1 MLTKARAAVGETYVF
16 KKGYSRS
23 KSSSGTD
30 SEKSTQPGT
39 KRKKIMAVERHQEIN
54 NLEEVIKS
62 TNDQIEIKRQRLQ
75 RAKNFN
81 DFALCDI
88 LSSAITALLVKKAD
102 HERQLTARNKKD
114 AKSKK
119 YLLKKVSKN
128 PSQGRMSQ
136 KKNTSILDMMCMKK
150 TGVEIGKQSTDS
162 QVIVVEEEQSVIE
175 RGESSSSGDTL
186 ILEKSDEVP
195 KQSADYQEDQS
206 VLERSESSS
215 SGDTLILEKSDEV
228 PKQSADYQED
238 QSVLERSESSSSGNT
253 LILEKS
259 DEVPKEFDDIAD
271 LSDEDVFGNIL
282 PVKDAS
288 VTNL

>member
-30 SEKSTQPGT
+30 SDEKSTQRGT

-75 RAKNFN
+75 GAKNLN

-102 HERQLTARNKKD
+102 HERQLTALNKKD

-150 TGVEIGKQSTDS
+150 TGVEIGKQSTDL
-162 QVIVVEEEQSVIE
+162 QVIVVEEEQSVI
-175 RGESSSSGDTL
+175 
-186 ILEKSDEVP
+186 
-195 KQSADYQEDQS
+195 
-206 VLERSESSS
+206 ERSESSS

-228 PKQSADYQED
+228 PQQSADYQED

-259 DEVPKEFDDIAD
+259 DEVPKEFDDIVD

>member
-1 MLTKARAAVGETYVF
+1 M
-16 KKGYSRS
+16 KKS
-23 KSSSGTD
+23 
-30 SEKSTQPGT
+30 
-39 KRKKIMAVERHQEIN
+39 
-54 NLEEVIKS
+54 
-62 TNDQIEIKRQRLQ
+62 
-75 RAKNFN
+75 
-81 DFALCDI
+81 
-88 LSSAITALLVKKAD
+88 D
-102 HERQLTARNKKD
+102 HERQLTALNKKD

-136 KKNTSILDMMCMKK
+136 KKKNTSILDMMCMKK

-162 QVIVVEEEQSVIE
+162 EVIVVEEEQSVIE
-175 RGESSSSGDTL
+175 RSESSSSGDTL

-215 SGDTLILEKSDEV
+215 SGDTLILKKSDEV
-228 PKQSADYQED
+228 PKQSADHQEG
-238 QSVLERSESSSSGNT
+238 QSVLEHSESSSSGNT
-253 LILEKS
+253 LILKKS
-259 DEVPKEFDDIAD
+259 DEVPKEFDDIVD

>member
-1 MLTKARAAVGETYVF
+1 
-16 KKGYSRS
+16 
-23 KSSSGTD
+23 
-30 SEKSTQPGT
+30 
-39 KRKKIMAVERHQEIN
+39 MAVERHQEIN

-75 RAKNFN
+75 RAKNLN

-102 HERQLTARNKKD
+102 HERQLTALNKKD

-119 YLLKKVSKN
+119 YLLKKVSNN

-136 KKNTSILDMMCMKK
+136 KKKNTSILDMMCMKK
-150 TGVEIGKQSTDS
+150 TGVEIGKQSTDL

-175 RGESSSSGDTL
+175 H
-186 ILEKSDEVP
+186 
-195 KQSADYQEDQS
+195 
-206 VLERSESSS
+206 SESFSS
-215 SGDTLILEKSDEV
+215 RDTLILEKSDEV

-259 DEVPKEFDDIAD
+259 DEVPKEFDDIVD